1 MGPVDRPIS
10 VVSIESTFDF
20 FRGEKE
26 LGWRLERKVLRR
38 RLKCVEFATPG
49 FFRT

>member
-26 LGWRLERKVLRR
+26 LG
-38 RLKCVEFATPG
+38 
-49 FFRT
+49 